1 MVMTIATNCSNT
13 RSCISFWE
21 RFGDPPRIM
30 LRRTSS
36 SPRATAPPAMGRMI
50 VLRNE
55 AIAVHNTAQDRPP
68 SPASGPAKVPR
79 SGFLSN
85 NIRRLAWHPPSA
97 FSAPARCN
105 VRQRRYFYLVVMD
118 AFYAFL
124 ADDGWAIASHIALS
138 TLMALFPFLIVLAS
152 LAGFFGSKEL
162 ADQAVGLLLQIWPK
176 QVADSLSG
184 EIHDVLTTSRGDIL
198 TIGAMLAVYFASN
211 GVEALRVAL
220 NRAYSVVEP
229 RRWYWLRLESI
240 GYTLVA
246 AITAL
251 AMAFLIVLG
260 PLIIEA
266 ARRNIPLIVETTE
279 KLLSVSRYGVTITAL
294 IIALSI
300 LHAWLPAGRRGF
312 LQILP
317 GIVFTF
323 VASLVSGLVFG
334 QYLARFANN
343 YVTMYAGLA
352 SVIIALVFLYFIAAI
367 FVYGGELN
375 AAIIK
380 SRLPHGVSL
389 QAAQSLKPLDSQA

>member
-1 MVMTIATNCSNT
+1 M
-13 RSCISFWE
+13 RQ
-21 RFGDPPRIM
+21 
-30 LRRTSS
+30 LRY
-36 SPRATAPPAMGRMI
+36 
-50 VLRNE
+50 VY
-55 AIAVHNTAQDRPP
+55 H
-68 SPASGPAKVPR
+68 
-79 SGFLSN
+79 
-85 NIRRLAWHPPSA
+85 
-97 FSAPARCN
+97 
-105 VRQRRYFYLVVMD
+105 VVID
-118 AFYAFL
+118 AFYTFL

-138 TLMALFPFLIVLAS
+138 TLMALFPFLIVLTS

-162 ADQAVGLLLQIWPK
+162 ADQAVGLMLQVWPK

-198 TIGAMLAVYFASN
+198 TIGAVLAVYFASN

-220 NRAYSVVEP
+220 NRAYSVIEP

-240 GYTLVA
+240 GYTLIA

-260 PLIIEA
+260 PLMLEA
-266 ARRNIPLIVETTE
+266 ARRHIPLIVENNE
-279 KLLSVSRYGVTITAL
+279 QFLNVVRYSITITAL
-294 IIALSI
+294 IVALLI

-317 GIVFTF
+317 GIIFTM
-323 VASLVSGLVFG
+323 VASLLSGNVFG

-389 QAAQSLKPLDSQA
+389 QAAQSLAPADSQA

>member
-1 MVMTIATNCSNT
+1 
-13 RSCISFWE
+13 
-21 RFGDPPRIM
+21 
-30 LRRTSS
+30 
-36 SPRATAPPAMGRMI
+36 
-50 VLRNE
+50 
-55 AIAVHNTAQDRPP
+55 
-68 SPASGPAKVPR
+68 
-79 SGFLSN
+79 
-85 NIRRLAWHPPSA
+85 
-97 FSAPARCN
+97 
-105 VRQRRYFYLVVMD
+105 VRQIRYVYLVVMD
-118 AFYAFL
+118 AFYTFL

-138 TLMALFPFLIVLAS
+138 TLMALFPFLIVLTS

-162 ADQAVGLLLQIWPK
+162 ADQAAGLLLQTWPT

-184 EIHDVLTTSRGDIL
+184 QIHEVLTTTRGGAL
-198 TIGAMLAVYFASN
+198 TIGAVLAVYFASN

-220 NRAYSVVEP
+220 NRAYAIVEP

-246 AITAL
+246 AFTSL

-260 PLIIEA
+260 PLILEA
-266 ARRNIPLIVETTE
+266 ARRHIPLIVETNE
-279 KLLSVSRYGVTITAL
+279 RLLNLARYGITTLAL
-294 IIALSI
+294 IVALLI
-300 LHAWLPAGRRGF
+300 LHAWLPAGRRSF

-323 VASLVSGLVFG
+323 VASLISGIVFG

-375 AAIIK
+375 AAIMK
-380 SRLPHGVSL
+380 SRLPAGVSL
-389 QAAQSLKPLDSQA
+389 QAAQSLKPSGSRA

>member
-1 MVMTIATNCSNT
+1 MK
-13 RSCISFWE
+13 F
-21 RFGDPPRIM
+21 
-30 LRRTSS
+30 LRL
-36 SPRATAPPAMGRMI
+36 
-50 VLRNE
+50 V
-55 AIAVHNTAQDRPP
+55 
-68 SPASGPAKVPR
+68 
-79 SGFLSN
+79 F
-85 NIRRLAWHPPSA
+85 
-97 FSAPARCN
+97 N
-105 VRQRRYFYLVVMD
+105 VSLD
-118 AFYAFL
+118 AFYTFL

-138 TLMALFPFLIVLAS
+138 TLMALFPFLIVLTS

-162 ADQAVGLLLQIWPK
+162 ADQAASLLLQTWPH
-176 QVADSLSG
+176 QVADRISDN
-184 EIHDVLTTSRGDIL
+184 IHDVLTTTRSDLL
-198 TIGAMLAVYFASN
+198 TIGAVLAVYFASN

-220 NRAYSVVEP
+220 NRAYAVVEP

-246 AITAL
+246 AFTSL

-266 ARRNIPLIVETTE
+266 VRRHFPIIVETNE
-279 KLLSVSRYGVTITAL
+279 QLLNLSRYGITITAL
-294 IIALSI
+294 IVALFI

-317 GIVFTF
+317 GILFTI
-323 VASLVSGLVFG
+323 VASLISGIVFG
-334 QYLARFANN
+334 EYLARFANN

-367 FVYGGELN
+367 FVFGGELN

-389 QAAQSLKPLDSQA
+389 QAAQSLEHAETQA

>member
-1 MVMTIATNCSNT
+1 
-13 RSCISFWE
+13 
-21 RFGDPPRIM
+21 
-30 LRRTSS
+30 
-36 SPRATAPPAMGRMI
+36 
-50 VLRNE
+50 
-55 AIAVHNTAQDRPP
+55 
-68 SPASGPAKVPR
+68 
-79 SGFLSN
+79 
-85 NIRRLAWHPPSA
+85 
-97 FSAPARCN
+97 
-105 VRQRRYFYLVVMD
+105 VRQLRYVFHVVLD
-118 AFYAFL
+118 AFYTFL
-124 ADDGWAIASHIALS
+124 ADDGWAISSHIALS
-138 TLMALFPFLIVLAS
+138 TLMAMFPFLIVLTS
-152 LAGFFGSKEL
+152 LAGFFGSKDL
-162 ADQAVGLLLQIWPK
+162 ADQAAGLLLQTWPK
-176 QVADSLSG
+176 QVADALSG
-184 EIHDVLTTSRGDIL
+184 EVHDVLTTTRTGVL
-198 TIGAMLAVYFASN
+198 TIGAVLSLYFASN

-220 NRAYSVVEP
+220 NRAYAVVEP

-246 AITAL
+246 AFTAL

-266 ARRNIPLIVETTE
+266 VRSHVPLVVENNE
-279 KLLSVSRYGVTITAL
+279 QLLNFVRYGITITAL
-294 IIALSI
+294 VIALFI

-312 LQILP
+312 FQILP

-323 VASLVSGLVFG
+323 IASLVSGIVFG

-389 QAAQSLKPLDSQA
+389 QAAQSLAHAD

>member
-1 MVMTIATNCSNT
+1 
-13 RSCISFWE
+13 
-21 RFGDPPRIM
+21 
-30 LRRTSS
+30 
-36 SPRATAPPAMGRMI
+36 
-50 VLRNE
+50 
-55 AIAVHNTAQDRPP
+55 
-68 SPASGPAKVPR
+68 
-79 SGFLSN
+79 
-85 NIRRLAWHPPSA
+85 
-97 FSAPARCN
+97 
-105 VRQRRYFYLVVMD
+105 VRQLRYVYLVVMD
-118 AFYAFL
+118 AFYTFL

-138 TLMALFPFLIVLAS
+138 TLMALFPFLIVLTS
-152 LAGFFGSKEL
+152 MAGFFGSKEL
-162 ADQAVGLLLQIWPK
+162 ADQAVGLLLVVWPK
-176 QVADSLSG
+176 QVADSLAS

-198 TIGAMLAVYFASN
+198 TIGAVLAVYFASN

-220 NRAYSVVEP
+220 NRAYSVIEP

-240 GYTLVA
+240 GYTLIA
-246 AITAL
+246 AFTAL

-260 PLIIEA
+260 PLMLEA
-266 ARRNIPLIVETTE
+266 ARRHIPLIVESNE
-279 KLLSVSRYGVTITAL
+279 QFLNLSRYSVTITAM
-294 IIALSI
+294 IVALFI

-317 GIVFTF
+317 GIVFTLA
-323 VASLVSGLVFG
+323 ASLLSGIIFG

-389 QAAQSLKPLDSQA
+389 QAAQSLAPLDSQA

>member
-1 MVMTIATNCSNT
+1 M
-13 RSCISFWE
+13 
-21 RFGDPPRIM
+21 
-30 LRRTSS
+30 
-36 SPRATAPPAMGRMI
+36 
-50 VLRNE
+50 
-55 AIAVHNTAQDRPP
+55 
-68 SPASGPAKVPR
+68 KVI
-79 SGFLSN
+79 LT
-85 NIRRLAWHPPSA
+85 
-97 FSAPARCN
+97 
-105 VRQRRYFYLVVMD
+105 VYDVVMD
-118 AFYAFL
+118 AFYTFL

-138 TLMALFPFLIVLAS
+138 TLMALFPFLIVLTS

-162 ADQAVGLLLQIWPK
+162 ADQAASLMLQVWPK
-176 QVADSLSG
+176 QVADSISG
-184 EIHDVLTTSRGDIL
+184 EVHDVLTTTRTGVL
-198 TIGAMLAVYFASN
+198 TIGALLSVYFASN

-220 NRAYSVVEP
+220 NRAYAVVEM

-246 AITAL
+246 AFTAL

-266 ARRNIPLIVETTE
+266 ARSHIPLFVESNERILTW
-279 KLLSVSRYGVTITAL
+279 VRYGITIGAL
-294 IIALSI
+294 VVALLI
-300 LHAWLPAGRRGF
+300 LHAWLPAGRRSFG
-312 LQILP
+312 QILP
-317 GIVFTF
+317 GIVFTI
-323 VASLVSGLVFG
+323 VASLISGIVFG

-389 QAAQSLKPLDSQA
+389 QAAQSLKPEATQA